1 MIIFKAHYF
10 LSSCITISLYSR
22 IFSTT
27 RKSVLVTK
35 YITYISKNL
44 FKTFYNLSYLAN
56 TFVSKV
62 ISTTIG
68 LLYNFLSF
76 YDPTIFKI
84 VAIGSLRANATLL
97 DAVLALWG
105 LNMLMSI
112 PAAHMTDFIHLPI
125 VSLDTHL
132 SGFCF
137 TINSLLHDI
146 VTFFLSSFVLSRLC
160 LITRTIHSLSSFR
173 QREKF
178 YSPTRFTG
186 VDVFQKTPN
195 PFPQSHRIYK
205 YFSCLTDVEFD
216 VSS

>member
-1 MIIFKAHYF
+1 M
-10 LSSCITISLYSR
+10 LLNISH
-22 IFSTT
+22 IC
-27 RKSVLVTK
+27 
-35 YITYISKNL
+35 ISKNL

-84 VAIGSLRANATLL
+84 VVIGSLRANATLL

-112 PAAHMTDFIHLPI
+112 PAPHMTDFIHLPI

-132 SGFCF
+132 WGFCF
-137 TINSLLHDI
+137 TINRV

-160 LITRTIHSLSSFR
+160 LITRTIHSLSHFGNERNS
-173 QREKF
+173 
-178 YSPTRFTG
+178 
-186 VDVFQKTPN
+186 TPQLVLQELMFFKKHQIHFHKVIVYTN
-195 PFPQSHRIYK
+195 ISH
-205 YFSCLTDVEFD
+205 V
-216 VSS
+216 

>member
-1 MIIFKAHYF
+1 M
-10 LSSCITISLYSR
+10 LLNISH
-22 IFSTT
+22 IC
-27 RKSVLVTK
+27 
-35 YITYISKNL
+35 ISKNL

-97 DAVLALWG
+97 NAVLAPWG

-125 VSLDTHL
+125 VSLDIHL
-132 SGFCF
+132 WGFCF
-137 TINSLLHDI
+137 TINRV